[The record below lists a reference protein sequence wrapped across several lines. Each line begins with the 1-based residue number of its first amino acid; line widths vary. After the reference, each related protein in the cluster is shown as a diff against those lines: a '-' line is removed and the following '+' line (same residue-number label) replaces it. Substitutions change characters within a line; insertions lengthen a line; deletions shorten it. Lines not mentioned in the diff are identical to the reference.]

1 MAGARFLWPVVS
13 LHLAARVVRM
23 AALRKRAPTRMTIDE
38 FLTWEPGDPSG
49 RLWQLIDGEPAAMAP
64 GSENHGA
71 LQGEIG
77 RLVGNHLRAHR
88 PSCRLI
94 VTPGI
99 VPRIHANR
107 NYRIPDLG
115 VTCSPPSGELMLAD
129 PVLLIEILSPSNEAE
144 TWTNIWAYTTIP
156 SVTEILA
163 VRSTRIEAE
172 LLRRLPDGNWP
183 AEPLTLRAGDLVE
196 LRSIDL
202 TVGLVA
208 FYETTALRG

>member
-1 MAGARFLWPVVS
+1 
-13 LHLAARVVRM
+13 
-23 AALRKRAPTRMTIDE
+23 MTTDE
-38 FLTWEPGDPSG
+38 FLTWDPGDPSG
-49 RLWQLIDGEPAAMAP
+49 RLWQLINGEPVAMAP

-71 LQGEIG
+71 LQGEIS
-77 RLVGNHLRAHR
+77 RLIGNHLYEHR
-88 PSCRLI
+88 RSCRLI
-94 VTPGI
+94 VTPGV

-144 TWTNIWAYTTIP
+144 TWTNIWTYTTIP

-163 VRSTRIEAE
+163 VRSTRVEAE

-183 AEPLTLRAGDLVE
+183 AEPLTLSAGDAVALS
-196 LRSIDL
+196 SIGL
-202 TVGLVA
+202 TVDLAA
-208 FYETTALRG
+208 FYLTTTLGR